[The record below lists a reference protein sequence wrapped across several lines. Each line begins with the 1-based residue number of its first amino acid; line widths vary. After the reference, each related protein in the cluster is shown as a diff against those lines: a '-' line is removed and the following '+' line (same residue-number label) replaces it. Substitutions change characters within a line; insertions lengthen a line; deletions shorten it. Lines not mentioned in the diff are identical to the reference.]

1 MIIQDQAMRIIEASE
16 RNSDLLEK
24 LVIIWEGSVRATH
37 LFLSDEEIEDIKKV
51 CLQGFAGSA
60 APACE
65 RRWKRK
71 SLRFHG
77 HLRTEG
83 RNAVCK

>member
-37 LFLSDEEIEDIKKV
+37 LFLSDEEIEDIKKYV
-51 CLQGFAGSA
+51 FKAL
-60 APACE
+60 P
-65 RRWKRK
+65 
-71 SLRFHG
+71 
-77 HLRTEG
+77 RTAEITIET
-83 RNAVCK
+83 V